1 MCEKRKYRFL
11 KVTEEHPEFKG
22 VLPTVVQSLLD
33 ARKETRKEMGKL
45 KDSLKTITNE
55 HEYKEVQTTIDI
67 LNQRQ
72 LAYKISANS
81 MYGITGVKAGMLPF
95 MPVAMSVTYMGRKN
109 INVAA
114 ETLQSKYGGT
124 LVYGDTDCLVK
135 DSPIL
140 IKNNITDEIFY
151 TTVDKL
157 SQGDWKPINPNK
169 EISTPKEGYTIWSD
183 RGFTK
188 IENVV
193 RCKPLETMT
202 RVTTH
207 IGTVVCS
214 DNHSLLSE
222 TLNCVTPQE
231 VEIGDKLC
239 VTGLPLPEDTP
250 DEPLYPN
257 KLTSEDIEDYCITA
271 DFAGLRSSGL
281 CPESIPQ
288 FQYKNITSKIAFI
301 WGLFM
306 ADGSKCD
313 NNMVQNYRDLF
324 YHDKYKKIPDIILQ
338 APIEIRQ
345 AFFMGFYAGDG
356 SKKDPSISISFK
368 GQIGSA
374 QLFYL
379 MKSVG
384 YQVSINVRDDKPNIY
399 KLTGST
405 PTKALRK
412 VPNAIKKKAL
422 YRYDGDYIY
431 DIQTGNHH
439 FAAGIGQLVVHNS
452 SYVSFHDKKFTIPEL
467 WDYAIKVA
475 DEISGL
481 FPPPMKLEFEEAVY
495 KKFLILTKKRYMYQ
509 SSSRDGK
516 INPEIGKRGVVLNRR
531 DNSAFIRKTYENVV
545 KIIFENTESIEILK
559 QKVVSSLT
567 GDINSMFNHTLPI
580 EDFIITKAT
589 GDYGNLQAQ
598 YFLNEKGLH
607 RATLGQYNVPFL
619 TDDIR
624 EQEGIETPQE
634 ETDWYLSKLP
644 AHIQL
649 LEKIKR
655 RGQMRNEGSR
665 LEYVIVETNDLKAK
679 QSAKIETSN
688 YYCKNKG
695 LLNLDYLYYLHRL
708 INPIDQILEVIF
720 DLKDFMKTHYN
731 HRVAKQKLTIQLN
744 DLFSPKL
751 EIQKDTLYLV
761 KICPFEEL
769 IFQTAVSVRGKEL
782 DKVVLSIIDMMKSNH
797 VNDRYYLIYGNKKDC
812 KETLKNMEE
821 LCYVE
826 YKLEMDY
833 VSKGDMYSFIRSKYG
848 PNTALKTQFIFK
860 DNYIELGDMTESKLV
875 SAIKRA
881 CLK

>member
-1 MCEKRKYRFL
+1 
-11 KVTEEHPEFKG
+11 
-22 VLPTVVQSLLD
+22 
-33 ARKETRKEMGKL
+33 
-45 KDSLKTITNE
+45 
-55 HEYKEVQTTIDI
+55 
-67 LNQRQ
+67 
-72 LAYKISANS
+72 
-81 MYGITGVKAGMLPF
+81 
-95 MPVAMSVTYMGRKN
+95 
-109 INVAA
+109 
-114 ETLQSKYGGT
+114 
-124 LVYGDTDCLVK
+124 
-135 DSPIL
+135 
-140 IKNNITDEIFY
+140 
-151 TTVDKL
+151 
-157 SQGDWKPINPNK
+157 
-169 EISTPKEGYTIWSD
+169 
-183 RGFTK
+183 
-188 IENVV
+188 
-193 RCKPLETMT
+193 
-202 RVTTH
+202 
-207 IGTVVCS
+207 
-214 DNHSLLSE
+214 
-222 TLNCVTPQE
+222 
-231 VEIGDKLC
+231 
-239 VTGLPLPEDTP
+239 
-250 DEPLYPN
+250 
-257 KLTSEDIEDYCITA
+257 
-271 DFAGLRSSGL
+271 
-281 CPESIPQ
+281 
-288 FQYKNITSKIAFI
+288 
-301 WGLFM
+301 M
-306 ADGSKCD
+306 ADGSCD
-313 NNMVQNYRDLF
+313 NNMVQNYRGLF

-384 YQVSINVRDDKPNIY
+384 YQVSINVRDDKPDIY

-634 ETDWYLSKLP
+634 ETGWYLSKLP

-649 LEKIKR
+649 LEKIKS

-782 DKVVLSIIDMMKSNH
+782 DKVVLGIIDMMKSNH

-833 VSKGDMYSFIRSKYG
+833 VSKGDMHSFIRSKYG

-875 SAIKRA
+875 SAIKQA